1 MTIPI
6 IILYIVCFGLVVANY
21 FGIKQEGRQIE
32 AIQRLRDQ
40 CVENSR
46 AYLRLETRVSV
57 LETRLSALERKAQ

>member
-21 FGIKQEGRQIE
+21 FGIKQEGRQVE

-40 CVENSR
+40 CVENNR
-46 AYLRLETRVSV
+46 AYLRLEARVSV
-57 LETRLSALERKAQ
+57 LERKAR

>member
-6 IILYIVCFGLVVANY
+6 IILYIVCFAFVVAQ
-21 FGIKQEGRQIE
+21 FFAIRQEQREVE

-57 LETRLSALERKAQ
+57 LERKAR